1 MWIAALVVVV
11 LLSGVWA
18 WANFVQTYHL
28 ATVQDRVLYRDGM
41 RSIREYNTAINDVHP
56 KLVVSVIDDNEVEKE
71 PFKFEE
77 DYCRR
82 SHIKYARIPVK
93 LGGWPTTEE
102 VNRFLKLTEV
112 EKYQPVLVH
121 CAQGVR
127 RTGMM
132 VAAYQMSVMGYDKE
146 KAKASILTFGHSER
160 SIGDVKR
167 FIDIYDPTTRTVTEA
182 MPMSQ
187 E

>member
-1 MWIAALVVVV
+1 MWIAAGIVLVV
-11 LLSGVWA
+11 LAGVWV
-18 WANFVQTYHL
+18 WANYIQTYHL
-28 ATVQDRVLYRDGM
+28 ATVEPNVLYRDGFRSM
-41 RSIREYNTAINDVHP
+41 REFNTAIGDAKP
-56 KLVVSVIDDNEVEKE
+56 KLVISLLDDREVEQK
-71 PFKFEE
+71 PFSLEQ

-82 SHIKYARIPVK
+82 SRIKYARIPVK
-93 LGGWPTTEE
+93 LGGWPTAGD
-102 VNRFLKLTEV
+102 VQRFLSLAKMQ
-112 EKYQPVLVH
+112 KYQPVLVH

-132 VAAYQMSVMGYDKE
+132 VAAYQMSVMGYDKQ

-167 FIDIYDPTTRTVTEA
+167 FIDGYDPKTGTVPEGLA
-182 MPMSQ
+182 AGS